1 MLQQRSRDMPKDKAG
16 QFAQPEKASRH
27 KKPSNP
33 EKDAKGQF
41 AGSKADASNSG
52 VSSADP
58 RVISG
63 KECGDATFPVKQDRS
78 R

>member
-1 MLQQRSRDMPKDKAG
+1 MPKDNPS
-16 QFAQPEKASRH
+16 QS
-27 KKPSNP
+27 SNP

-41 AGSKADASNSG
+41 ASSKADGSNNG

-63 KECGDATFPVKQDRS
+63 KKSGDATFPVKHGRPK
-78 R
+78 